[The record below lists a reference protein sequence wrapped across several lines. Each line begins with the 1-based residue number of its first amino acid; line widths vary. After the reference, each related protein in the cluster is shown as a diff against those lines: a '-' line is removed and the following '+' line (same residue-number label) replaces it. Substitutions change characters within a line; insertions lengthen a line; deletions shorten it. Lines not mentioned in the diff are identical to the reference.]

1 MKAVIPVA
9 GMGTRLRPQ
18 TYTVPKA
25 LLHVAGKPIIGH
37 ILDKV
42 AALGIEDV
50 VLVVGEMGDRIVRYV
65 KEAHCFRSVEAVEQ
79 EERKGL
85 GHAIGLTESLVGG
98 EPILIIYGDTIF
110 EGDLPNGISDLVDG
124 MIGVKQVADPARFGV
139 VKLEGKRIVDL
150 VEKPEQFVSD
160 LAIVGVNYIRNTPL
174 LFECLGELLA
184 ENIRTRGEYQLTDA
198 FRKMVDK
205 GAVLE
210 VFSVAGW
217 FDCGKPETLLA
228 TNRYLLRKESKPSAI
243 VGSTILPPVF
253 IAPSATIIGS
263 IVGPYVSVAEGARV
277 EWSIVKD
284 SIIGAEAVVQHG
296 LLEGSL
302 IGNKALVRGAPQRLN
317 VGDSS
322 EIGMR

>member
-9 GMGTRLRPQ
+9 GAGTRLRPH
-18 TYTVPKA
+18 THTIPKA

-37 ILDKV
+37 ILDEV
-42 AALGIEDV
+42 AVLGIEEI
-50 VLVVGEMGDRIVRYV
+50 VLVVGVMGDQILRYV
-65 KEAHCFRSVEAVEQ
+65 NEAYRFRSVEIVEQ
-79 EERKGL
+79 EDRKGL
-85 GHAIGLTESLVGG
+85 GHAIGLTKNLVGG

-110 EGDLPNGISDLVDG
+110 EGDLSDAIGDSVDG
-124 MIGVKQVADPARFGV
+124 KIGVKQVPDPARFGV
-139 VKLEGKRIVDL
+139 VELEGNRITNL

-174 LFECLGELLA
+174 LFECLDELLT
-184 ENIRTRGEYQLTDA
+184 EKIRTQGEYQITDA
-198 FRKMVDK
+198 FRKMVEK
-205 GAVLE
+205 GATLE
-210 VFSVAGW
+210 VFFLEDW

-228 TNRYLLRKESKPSAI
+228 TNRYLLEKQSAPLEI
-243 VGSTILPPVF
+243 AGSTILPPVF
-253 IAPSATIIGS
+253 IAPSAAIIGS

-284 SIIGAEAVVQHG
+284 AIIGEEAVVQHG

-302 IGNKALVRGAPQRLN
+302 IGNRALVRGAPQRLN

-322 EIGMR
+322 EIRIG

>member
-9 GMGTRLRPQ
+9 GAGTRLRPH
-18 TYTVPKA
+18 THTIPKA

-37 ILDKV
+37 ILDEV
-42 AALGIEDV
+42 AVLGIEEI
-50 VLVVGEMGDRIVRYV
+50 VLVVGVMGDQILRYV
-65 KEAHCFRSVEAVEQ
+65 NEAYCFRSVEIVEQ
-79 EERKGL
+79 EDRKGL
-85 GHAIGLTESLVGG
+85 GHAIGLTKKLVGG

-110 EGDLPNGISDLVDG
+110 EGDLSDAIGDSVDG
-124 MIGVKQVADPARFGV
+124 KIGVKQVPDPARFGV
-139 VKLEGKRIVDL
+139 VELEGDRITNL

-174 LFECLGELLA
+174 LFECLDELLT
-184 ENIRTRGEYQLTDA
+184 EKIRTQGEYQITDA
-198 FRKMVDK
+198 FRKMVEK
-205 GAVLE
+205 GATLE
-210 VFSVAGW
+210 VFFLEDW

-228 TNRYLLRKESKPSAI
+228 TNRYLLEKQSAPLEI
-243 VGSTILPPVF
+243 AGSTILPPVF
-253 IAPSATIIGS
+253 IAPSAAIIGS

-284 SIIGAEAVVQHG
+284 AIIGEEAVVQHG

-302 IGNKALVRGAPQRLN
+302 IGNRALVRGAPQRLN

-322 EIGMR
+322 EIRIG